1 MKVQTIKNITFGEAT
16 IACSKTPEY
25 EAYWKAEEAYNKAKK
40 AKDEAWEAVKKTPEY
55 KDMEKAHEAYK
66 KTFEFGVVN
75 PRRGN

>member
-1 MKVQTIKNITFGEAT
+1 MENKSFEEAT
-16 IACSKTPEY
+16 IACS
-25 EAYWKAEEAYNKAKK
+25 
-40 AKDEAWEAVKKTPEY
+40 KTPEY